1 MNKNIILSLVL
12 IFSFSNVKTQEIMN
26 ISGQSISLEEFTN
39 TLMKNN
45 QDKELTKEYL
55 DEYVKLF
62 VDYKLKVFNAL
73 ELNLDKDVSF
83 INELEGGK

>member
-62 VDYKLKVFNAL
+62 VDYKLKVFNA
-73 ELNLDKDVSF
+73 
-83 INELEGGK
+83 

>member
-26 ISGQSISLEEFTN
+26 ISGQSISLDEFTN

-45 QDKELTKEYL
+45 QDKEITKEYL

-62 VDYKLKVFNAL
+62 VDYN
-73 ELNLDKDVSF
+73 
-83 INELEGGK
+83 